1 MNVKRWTIV
10 LLCVLGIESQVNAQA
25 LGGFPGLV
33 RVPTADFKR
42 DGSFYTGAGL
52 LPKQTLTYSNYQRDA
67 LVMFSSLT
75 FLPFMEI
82 DLRLTKQLNMPE
94 GANHTMDRSP
104 SLRIKL
110 LRERRWLPATVF
122 GFHDFITTTDDGKAR
137 HFGSTYLVFTKRF
150 YLPWMRL
157 SPTLGYSFPVFQ
169 SEHYE
174 FVAWFAGFKIQP
186 YGLRWL
192 ALVMDYDSA
201 EFNYGFDL
209 YPLPWIQ
216 VKCALLNSRYF
227 TFNTSM
233 HFNLFRVFK

>member
-1 MNVKRWTIV
+1 M
-10 LLCVLGIESQVNAQA
+10 LLLVGWSLILGSVRLSAQA

-42 DGSFYTGAGL
+42 DGTFYTGGSF
-52 LPKQTLTYSNYQRDA
+52 LPKERLAYSNYQRDA
-67 LVMFSSLT
+67 FSIFASFT

-104 SLRIKL
+104 SLRIKV
-110 LRERRWLPATVF
+110 LRERGIFPAMVL
-122 GFHDFITTTDDGKAR
+122 GVHDFIATADEGSSR
-137 HFGSTYLVFTKRF
+137 HFAASYLVLTKRL
-150 YLPWMRL
+150 YLPVARV
-157 SPTLGYSFPVFQ
+157 SPTLGYSFPIFKKQ
-169 SEHYE
+169 SYE
-174 FVAWFAGFKIQP
+174 FLAWFAGVKVQP
-186 YGLRWL
+186 YALRWM
-192 ALVMDYDSA
+192 AIVMDYDSA
-201 EFNYGFDL
+201 EFNVGIDV

-216 VKCALLNSRYF
+216 VKCALLDRQYF